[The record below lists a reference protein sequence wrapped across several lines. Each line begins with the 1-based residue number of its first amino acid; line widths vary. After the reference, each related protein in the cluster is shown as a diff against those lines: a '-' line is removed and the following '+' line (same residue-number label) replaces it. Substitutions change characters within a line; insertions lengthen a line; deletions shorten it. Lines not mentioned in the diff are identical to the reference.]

1 MQRVFLGDSAKR
13 HSLGA
18 ESLCFQPGALVHL
31 VVAVLDVAQYRM
43 AQIRQMRTDLV
54 GAARD
59 QPMRQSANGPACRM
73 TVTSV
78 MICL

>member
-13 HSLGA
+13 QSLA
-18 ESLCFQPGALVHL
+18 QRACVFSPVRSFIIMVT
-31 VVAVLDVAQYRM
+31 VLDVAQYRM

-59 QPMRQSANGPACRM
+59 QPNAAERKRP
-73 TVTSV
+73 
-78 MICL
+78 CLPDDRHLW